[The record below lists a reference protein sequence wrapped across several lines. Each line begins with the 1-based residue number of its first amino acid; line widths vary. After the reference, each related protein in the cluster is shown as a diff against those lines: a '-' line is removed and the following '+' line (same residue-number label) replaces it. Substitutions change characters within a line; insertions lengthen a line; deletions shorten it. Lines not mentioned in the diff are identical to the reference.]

1 MSDSSARTSI
11 LIIEHNRILLDGLTR
26 LLSELR
32 DADVAG
38 VATSRSAGLTLFERT
53 HPALTILDLELP
65 GTDAAGLVRRL
76 RQLDANLP
84 ILVLATYE
92 LDPAAAEAIASGATA
107 IIAKDQIATVLLPL
121 IRGVLSA

>member
-1 MSDSSARTSI
+1 
-11 LIIEHNRILLDGLTR
+11 
-26 LLSELR
+26 
-32 DADVAG
+32 
-38 VATSRSAGLTLFERT
+38 
-53 HPALTILDLELP
+53 
-65 GTDAAGLVRRL
+65 VRRL